1 MSELTGEKLI
11 LFLKENLVEDNLLI
25 TPADEN
31 FSTTNLG
38 DARVFLKQAY
48 QSMQVS
54 RAKLL
59 SATLNVDL
67 WLNKGYA
74 VFEIEKICNPDNSL
88 TWSSWV
94 KESKSY
100 VAKYRKVAWML
111 ESYKKFGNLALS
123 FDSIH
128 VNRENIKEMLQNQN
142 IAAQWK

>member
-11 LFLKENLVEDNLLI
+11 IFLKEHLVEDNPLI

-31 FSTTNLG
+31 FSTTNLR
-38 DARVFLKQAY
+38 DAQVFLKQAY

-74 VFEIEKICNPDNSL
+74 LF
-88 TWSSWV
+88 
-94 KESKSY
+94 
-100 VAKYRKVAWML
+100 
-111 ESYKKFGNLALS
+111 
-123 FDSIH
+123 
-128 VNRENIKEMLQNQN
+128 
-142 IAAQWK
+142 